1 MEKTVS
7 SRPTP
12 VDLTMHHMAQV
23 HPSIAQTVGVVLH
36 LEGTPPPLKELLGH
50 LQVNLH
56 RLPRLTHYLHGS
68 GLKARWQHDPA
79 PDLNTRVMERA
90 ILPGDET
97 LDAVLQELVTH
108 PLPTHG
114 PLWDVSLITGYS
126 PGRYA
131 ICCRAHHS
139 TQDGMGLLNTLQTL
153 FGAAPS
159 LTAESE
165 SEPEP
170 RPEALSYLG
179 AMRDTLAACA
189 AGGIWNDPAH
199 PLTGKRITSWS
210 HVPTQQLRT
219 AAIPHGGDTNDAFL
233 TALSGALR
241 TWCSEHWPRGAG
253 KPLPAITMVN
263 LRRPA
268 ERDRPGNLFTFAP
281 APLPCHEPAVDIR
294 LKHVIAATKAVKD
307 PSRRAAMRVLMDRTP
322 ARIFH
327 FLATRLTTPDRAA
340 ISTSYVALHRPLVY
354 RDDPVTRIQ
363 PFNWLP
369 RNQPASIVAC
379 SYNGTTSVCF
389 ITDAAAPGLHQLPSL
404 FEEAVRELSTQPSGA
419 QTHVPPEQPTAP
431 GKGEVPASPTGADGG
446 PPVAIDFPY
455 IRNILV
461 DQAALP
467 PTPITPEA
475 TQAQAG
481 IDSMAIT
488 VLSMTL
494 EDRLG
499 LVIAERELAQR
510 PTVAALVDFVAQR
523 AAAHVR

>member
-1 MEKTVS
+1 M
-7 SRPTP
+7 PM
-12 VDLTMHHMAQV
+12 DLTMHQMARV
-23 HPSIAQTVGVVLH
+23 NPAIAQTIGVVLH

-50 LQVNLH
+50 LQANLH
-56 RLPRLTHYLHGS
+56 RLPRLTHYLHGP
-68 GLKARWQHDPA
+68 GLKARWQHNPA
-79 PDLNTRVMERA
+79 PDLHTRVMERA
-90 ILPGDET
+90 VLPGDET
-97 LDAVLQELVTH
+97 LDAVLQELVTK

-153 FGAAPS
+153 FGTAPS
-159 LTAESE
+159 LTAE
-165 SEPEP
+165 PEQ
-170 RPEALSYLG
+170 RPEARTYLG
-179 AMRDTLAACA
+179 AMRDTLAASA
-189 AGGIWNDPAH
+189 ANGIWNDPTH
-199 PLTGKRITSWS
+199 PFTGKRITNWS
-210 HVPTQQLRT
+210 HVPTQQLRS
-219 AAIPHGGDTNDAFL
+219 AAVARGGDTNDAFL

-253 KPLPAITMVN
+253 KPLPTITMVN

-281 APLPCHEPAVDIR
+281 APLPCHESAVDIR
-294 LKHVIAATKAVKD
+294 LKQVIAATKAVKD
-307 PSRRAAMRVLMDRTP
+307 PSRRAALRVLMDRTP

-327 FLATRLTTPDRAA
+327 SLATRLTTPDRAA
-340 ISTSYVALHRPLVY
+340 ISTSYVALHRPLAY

-369 RNQPASIVAC
+369 LNQPASIVAC

-404 FEEAVRELSTQPSGA
+404 FEEAVQELSTQPGGA
-419 QTHVPPEQPTAP
+419 QNRFPPEQPTAP
-431 GKGEVPASPTGADGG
+431 GKDEVLASPTAADAGLA
-446 PPVAIDFPY
+446 VVIDFPY
-455 IRNILV
+455 IKNILV

-467 PTPITPEA
+467 PTPIAPEA

-494 EDRLG
+494 EDRIG

-510 PTVAALVDFVAQR
+510 PTVTALVDFVAQR
-523 AAAHVR
+523 AALQAR

>member
-1 MEKTVS
+1 MP
-7 SRPTP
+7 SRPTTL
-12 VDLTMHHMAQV
+12 DLTMHHLAQA
-23 HPSIAQTVGVVLH
+23 HPSIAQTIGVVLH
-36 LEGTPPPLKELLGH
+36 LDGTPPPVEELRDH
-50 LQVNLH
+50 LQANLH
-56 RLPRLTHYLHGS
+56 RLPRLTHYLHGP

-79 PDLNTRVMERA
+79 PDLHTRVVERV
-90 ILPGDET
+90 ILPDDES
-97 LDAVLQELVTH
+97 LDAAIQELVTQ

-126 PGRYA
+126 PAHYA

-153 FGAAPS
+153 FGTSSP
-159 LTAESE
+159 LTA
-165 SEPEP
+165 EPEP
-170 RPEALSYLG
+170 RSGARTYLDTV
-179 AMRDTLAACA
+179 RDTLGASAAN
-189 AGGIWNDPAH
+189 GLWNDPTH
-199 PLTGKRITSWS
+199 PFTGKRMTSWS
-210 HVPTQQLRT
+210 HVPTRQLRT
-219 AAIPHGGDTNDAFL
+219 AAVPHGGDTNDAFL

-241 TWCSEHWPRGAG
+241 TWCFEHWPRGAG
-253 KPLPAITMVN
+253 KPLPATTMVN

-268 ERDRPGNLFTFAP
+268 ERDRPGNLFMFAP
-281 APLPCHEPAVDIR
+281 VPLPSHLSAVDSR
-294 LKHVIAATKAVKD
+294 LKQVIATTKAVKD

-322 ARIFH
+322 ARIFYSM
-327 FLATRLTTPDRAA
+327 AIRLTTPDRAA
-340 ISTSYVALHRPLVY
+340 ISTSYVAINRPLTY
-354 RDDPVTRIQ
+354 RADPVTRIQ

-389 ITDAAAPGLHQLPSL
+389 ITDAAAPGLHRLPLL
-404 FEEAVRELSTQPSGA
+404 FEEAVQELSIQPGGA
-419 QTHVPPEQPTAP
+419 RTHLPPERPAAP
-431 GKGEVPASPTGADGG
+431 GKDEVPASPTAADGE
-446 PPVAIDFPY
+446 PAVVIDFPY
-455 IRNILV
+455 IKNILV

-475 TQAQAG
+475 TPVQAG

-499 LVIAERELAQR
+499 LAIAEHDLTQR

-523 AAAHVR
+523 AALHAR

>member
-1 MEKTVS
+1 
-7 SRPTP
+7 
-12 VDLTMHHMAQV
+12 MHHMAKA
-23 HPSIAQTVGVVLH
+23 HPSVAQTMGVVLH
-36 LEGTPPPLKELLGH
+36 VEGAHPPIEELLGH
-50 LQVNLH
+50 LRANLH
-56 RLPRLTHYLHGS
+56 RLPRLTHYLHGP

-79 PDLNTRVMERA
+79 PDLSIRVMERVTQ
-90 ILPGDET
+90 PGDEA
-97 LDAVLQELVTH
+97 LDAVLRELVTQ

-153 FGAAPS
+153 FGTAPS
-159 LTAESE
+159 LSAEAG
-165 SEPEP
+165 P
-170 RPEALSYLG
+170 RPGARTYLS
-179 AMRDTLAACA
+179 AVRDTLAACA
-189 AGGIWNDPAH
+189 AHGTWNDPAH
-199 PLTGKRITSWS
+199 PFTGRRITSWS
-210 HVPTQQLRT
+210 HVPTEHLRT
-219 AAIPHGGDTNDAFL
+219 AAVPHGGDTNDAFL

-241 TWCSEHWPRGAG
+241 TWSAEHWPRGAG
-253 KPLPAITMVN
+253 RPLPAIMMVD

-281 APLPCHEPAVDIR
+281 APLPCHESAADIR
-294 LKHVIAATKAVKD
+294 LARVIAATRAVRD
-307 PSRRAAMRVLMDRTP
+307 PARQAALRVLMDHTP

-327 FLATRLTTPDRAA
+327 SLATRLTTPDRAA
-340 ISTSYVALHRPLVY
+340 ISTSYVAVHRPLAY
-354 RDDPVTRIQ
+354 RGDPVTRIQ

-389 ITDAAAPGLHQLPSL
+389 ITDAAVPGLHQLAAL
-404 FEEAVRELSTQPSGA
+404 FEQAVRELSARPGGTPSP
-419 QTHVPPEQPTAP
+419 TPLDRSTAP
-431 GKGEVPASPTGADGG
+431 GRHEVPASPTAADGVL
-446 PPVAIDFPY
+446 PVVIDFPY
-455 IRNILV
+455 IKNILV

-488 VLSMTL
+488 VLSMAL

-499 LVIAERELAQR
+499 LAIAEHELTQK
-510 PTVAALVDFVAQR
+510 PTVAALVDLVARR
-523 AAAHVR
+523 AAL